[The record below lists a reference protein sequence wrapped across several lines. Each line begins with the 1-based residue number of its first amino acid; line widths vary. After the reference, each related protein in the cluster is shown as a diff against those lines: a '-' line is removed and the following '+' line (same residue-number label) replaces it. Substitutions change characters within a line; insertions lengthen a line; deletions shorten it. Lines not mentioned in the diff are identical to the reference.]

1 MIFRLLNRSRRCA
14 ISGVSFPFNFITTLN
29 SSFIYKYRKQH
40 TPVLVF
46 SNNFR
51 FQTVFTNIART
62 MATSSFNN
70 LPSNFTISSD
80 GSHAILSVPIE
91 KSDNDDRSYRLIRL
105 SNELEALLIHDAKTD
120 KSSAALDVH
129 VGNLCDPD
137 NLFGLAH
144 FCEHLLFM
152 GSEKYP
158 KENEYSDYLS
168 KHSGYSNAYTS
179 SDCTNYY
186 FEVGP
191 DFLEGALDRFA
202 QFFIAPLFDPSCT
215 DREIRAV
222 DSENKKNLQSDDWR
236 CYQLEKSLSN
246 PDHPYSH
253 FGTGNLTTLKENP
266 IKQGL
271 NIRDELLK
279 FHDKYYSANI
289 MKLVVLG
296 KDPLDQLSKWV
307 IEKFSSVKNK
317 SIPVPTFDGHPLTKN
332 ELLRQVFVK
341 PVKDIR
347 HLELTFPFPDQSLL
361 FRVQPGRY
369 LSHMIGHEG
378 VGSILSLLKK
388 KGWANYLS
396 AGPIHGGIGFEF
408 FKISIDLTESG
419 LENREK
425 VILHVFQYIE
435 MLKQA
440 GVQEWSFREVEKL
453 NEISFRFMEKSSP
466 SQYVSRLSSTI
477 QTPYPREWVL
487 SGPFLIREYDQKLIE
502 ESLEWLRPDNF
513 LLELVSQSF
522 IGLNQKEQ
530 WYGTEYKVEP
540 ISDGLIQALNNIEL
554 NPELKMTLPN
564 EFIPTNFET
573 FKTEVAT
580 PAKRP
585 NLIKNT
591 ATSRLWHKKDDTF
604 WVPKANIYFL
614 LKSPHAYVTP
624 SHSVKA
630 RLYVDLIKDA
640 LTEYSYNAEIAGLSY
655 ELYTQSNG
663 LLLIIDGY
671 SDKMQVL
678 LEKILLK
685 MKNFEVNPERFSL
698 VKEYLQR
705 DYKNSLLD
713 SPHQHSS
720 YYSLYLIQERL
731 WSHEEK
737 LEILDDI
744 KFEDIKMFYPELLN
758 QLYIESLIH
767 GNILK
772 DDAIKMIQKVE
783 EILQPK
789 VLSPSQLIGNRSV
802 VIPQGKRFIYQ
813 RNVFDTENINSAID
827 YYIQV
832 DNITDRE
839 LRARVSLLSQIA
851 DEPCFNQL
859 RTKEQLGYLVF
870 SGTRRHASTI
880 GFRIIVQSEKDTA
893 HLENRIEVFLNNL
906 QKIIEEMSEQE
917 YQKQVQSLIVKKLE
931 TPKNLGQETH
941 RYWTHVSSGYY
952 EFDRDDTDVEE
963 IRKITKQDFLEFYKK
978 FISPNSPDFKKLS
991 VHLRSQKNSLSKKS
1005 LKKPLDIKKLHSVLT
1020 LQGLNNVNIENLH
1033 NFNNSKTKSETEF
1046 DGSEFENL
1054 LKTYLIDQVKVDE
1067 NEIEELIK
1075 NIKKSHLDDN
1085 DNDNTKEN
1093 EVLEL
1098 ELKEG
1103 NEIIDDIVL
1112 WKSHMKLGPAPTPV
1126 IMFNDSISK
1135 L

>member
-1 MIFRLLNRSRRCA
+1 MIFRLLNRNRRFVNS
-14 ISGVSFPFNFITTLN
+14 ISFPSNLVATLN
-29 SSFIYKYRKQH
+29 SSFVYKLSQH
-40 TPVLVF
+40 TPVFVF
-46 SNNFR
+46 SNSFR
-51 FQTVFTNIART
+51 FQTVFNNKART

-70 LPSNFTISSD
+70 LPPNFTISSD
-80 GSHAILSVPIE
+80 GSHAVLSVPVE
-91 KSDNDDRSYRLIRL
+91 KSDNDERSYRLIRL

-129 VGNLCDPD
+129 IGNLCDPD
-137 NLFGLAH
+137 ELLGLAH

-168 KHSGYSNAYTS
+168 KHSGHSNAYTA
-179 SDCTNYY
+179 SDSTNYY

-191 DFLEGALDRFA
+191 EYLEGALDRFA

-246 PDHPYSH
+246 PNHPYCR
-253 FGTGNLTTLKENP
+253 FGTGNLVTLKENP
-266 IKQGL
+266 EKQGL

-296 KDPLDQLSKWV
+296 KEPLDQLSQWV
-307 IEKFSSVKNK
+307 IEKFSTVKNK
-317 SIPVPTFDGHPLTKN
+317 SIPVPTFEGHPLTKN
-332 ELLRQVFVK
+332 ELMRQVLVK
-341 PVKDIR
+341 PVRDIR
-347 HLELTFPFPDQSLL
+347 SLEITFPFPDQSLL
-361 FRVQPGRY
+361 YRVQPGRY
-369 LSHMIGHEG
+369 LSHLIGHEG

-396 AGPIHGGIGFEF
+396 AGPSHGGVGFEF
-408 FKISIDLTESG
+408 FRISIDLTESG
-419 LENREK
+419 LDNREN

-435 MLKQA
+435 MLKQI

-453 NEISFRFMEKSSP
+453 NEISFRFKEKSSP
-466 SQYVSRLSSTI
+466 SRYVSRLSNTI

-487 SGPFLIREYDQKLIE
+487 SGPYLIREYDPKLIE

-513 LLELVSQSF
+513 FLELVSQTF
-522 IGLNQKEQ
+522 TGLDQKEK

-540 ISDGLIQALNNIEL
+540 LSYGLLQALKNIEL

-573 FKTEVAT
+573 HKTEVAT

-585 NLIKNT
+585 NLINNT
-591 ATSRLWHKKDDTF
+591 VTSRLWHKKDDTF
-604 WVPKANIYFL
+604 WVPKANVYFI
-614 LKSPHAYVTP
+614 LKSPFSYVTP
-624 SHSVKA
+624 LNSVKA

-655 ELYTQSNG
+655 DLYTHFNG
-663 LLLIIDGY
+663 LLLTIDGY

-678 LEKILLK
+678 LEKILII
-685 MKNFEVNPERFSL
+685 MKNFEVDSERFSL
-698 VKEYLQR
+698 IKEYLQR

-720 YYSLYLIQERL
+720 YYFLYLTQEKV

-737 LEILDDI
+737 LEVLDDI
-744 KFEDIKMFYPELLN
+744 KFEDIKMFYPELLS
-758 QLYIESLIH
+758 QLHIESLIH

-772 DDAIKMIQKVE
+772 DDAMKMTQKVE

-789 VLSPSQLIGNRSV
+789 ALLPSQLIGYRSA
-802 VIPQGKRFIYQ
+802 ILPYGKKFIYQ
-813 RNVFDTENINSAID
+813 RNVYDTENINSAID
-827 YYIQV
+827 YHIQV
-832 DNITDRE
+832 DGLME
-839 LRARVSLLSQIA
+839 VESRARLSLLAQIA

-870 SGTRRHASTI
+870 SGIKKQASTM
-880 GFRIIVQSEKDTA
+880 GFRVIIQSEKDTV
-893 HLENRIEVFLNNL
+893 HLENRVEAFLNSL
-906 QKIIEEMSEQE
+906 QKIIEEMSEEE
-917 YQKQVQSLIVKKLE
+917 YQNQVQSLIVKRLE
-931 TPKNLGQETH
+931 TPKNLGQETQK
-941 RYWTHVSSGYY
+941 YWQHISSGYY

-963 IRKITKQDFLEFYKK
+963 IRKITKQDFLEFYNK
-978 FISPNSPDFKKLS
+978 FIIPNSSNFKKLS
-991 VHLRSQKNSLSKKS
+991 VHLRSQKNS
-1005 LKKPLDIKKLHSVLT
+1005 
-1020 LQGLNNVNIENLH
+1020 Q
-1033 NFNNSKTKSETEF
+1033 SKTS
-1046 DGSEFENL
+1046 
-1054 LKTYLIDQVKVDE
+1054 V
-1067 NEIEELIK
+1067 
-1075 NIKKSHLDDN
+1075 N
-1085 DNDNTKEN
+1085 DKEN
-1093 EVLEL
+1093 ETLEL